1 MRSEALDDDGRGAFG
16 GALFV
21 GEDRA
26 AVGGEGEEG
35 GEAGVLGVGR
45 CGGGSEGS
53 VEARGEEIG
62 ATLEE
67 DVGVGAAGEGDG
79 LGAGAEVDLGVPG
92 AGEDDR
98 AAALP
103 DGREGVGGGEDRAAV
118 HGAGFE
124 EPGAGAEFGG
134 GRELAGAGGAG
145 PENGVRLWG
154 LGLRWNA
161 DRDQATDFSGK
172 VGRGRF

>member
-118 HGAGFE
+118 HGAASRSQV
-124 EPGAGAEFGG
+124 PVPSLVAGENS
-134 GRELAGAGGAG
+134 RVPAG
-145 PENGVRLWG
+145 
-154 LGLRWNA
+154 
-161 DRDQATDFSGK
+161 RDQKMGSGCG
-172 VGRGRF
+172 VWG

>member
-26 AVGGEGEEG
+26 AVGG
-35 GEAGVLGVGR
+35 
-45 CGGGSEGS
+45 
-53 VEARGEEIG
+53 
-62 ATLEE
+62 
-67 DVGVGAAGEGDG
+67 
-79 LGAGAEVDLGVPG
+79 
-92 AGEDDR
+92 
-98 AAALP
+98 
-103 DGREGVGGGEDRAAV
+103 
-118 HGAGFE
+118 
-124 EPGAGAEFGG
+124 
-134 GRELAGAGGAG
+134 AG
-145 PENGVRLWG
+145 PDNGVRLWG